1 MCRREK
7 GTVPFW
13 VQVTAGLTLCVC
25 VQGCDF
31 VYSLLD
37 KKGAEEKEL
46 IGEVVPFEKNFTV
59 EEIQT
64 LLDLYGYSPGRID
77 GSLGLRT
84 REAVARFQRDNGLEE
99 SRFVDQATWEKLTV
113 FRDNRLVINN
123 DLNMKLIQTALQ
135 RAGFDPGPADGQSGP
150 RTKAAVLKFQK
161 SSGLKPDGK
170 IGYKTL
176 TQLAAF
182 LPPEETNTAP

>member
-1 MCRREK
+1 MRRK
-7 GTVPFW
+7 IRAAV
-13 VQVTAGLTLCVC
+13 GLAFCVC

-37 KKGAEEKEL
+37 KKGAEEKKL

-64 LLDLYGYSPGRID
+64 LLDFYGYSPGRID
-77 GSLGLRT
+77 GAMGLRT

-99 SRFVDQATWEKLTV
+99 SRFVDRATWEKLTV
-113 FRDNRLVINN
+113 FRKNGLVLNS

-135 RAGFDPGPADGQSGP
+135 RAGFDPGPADGKSGL

-161 SSGLKPDGK
+161 SFGLKADGK

-182 LPPEETNTAP
+182 LPPEETSPSP